1 MAQLTKFQRLILDDW
16 DMRKITAPQ
25 QADLMERIE
34 ARHGLRFMLIAS
46 QLPIDSWHEYI
57 GEATLADVIL
67 RLLHNAHRLPLLNP
81 CAGYYQKPYLI
92 LRIQIRKK
100 GRRKKRKK
108 LTMVTN
114 FAQPAIVQRVWRMD
128 SGTPAP

>member
-1 MAQLTKFQRLILDDW
+1 MKLID
-16 DMRKITAPQ
+16 
-25 QADLMERIE
+25 

-67 RLLHNAHRLPLLNP
+67 RLIHNAHLLNP
-81 CAGYYQKPYLI
+81 CAGYHQKPYLI

-100 GRRKKRKK
+100 GRRKKRK
-108 LTMVTN
+108 N
-114 FAQPAIVQRVWRMD
+114 FDHRDRFRTTGDCSKSLANGFRYACTVEAQA
-128 SGTPAP
+128 